1 MTLRTRV
8 LIVGGGPVGLTASAL
23 LSQQGIENIVVE
35 RRKDTIRAPAAHVL
49 RPRTLE
55 VFDRL
60 GVGDEVRAAA
70 PLSDLDFITWCA
82 TLGGTE
88 AGRLDTRSDSLD
100 WTNCPQN
107 LLEPILQRHAE
118 SQTPARIL
126 RGVTWTDLEQDADGV
141 CTTVQHDDGREQRI
155 EASWL
160 LAADGA
166 GSPVRRR
173 LDIGMIGPGA
183 QLRMWMVHFEADLRP
198 LMEGRSGPLF
208 WILNPQAP
216 GTFIV
221 HDPAR
226 SIVFMTPCFG
236 VENEEE
242 AIPAR
247 LSAAIGADIE
257 PRILSIDQ
265 WAMHVQVAERY
276 REGRVFLLGDAAHR
290 FPPSGGLGLNTGIA
304 DADFLVHQLAS
315 VENDAADPRCLDS
328 YERECRPCAETNAH
342 ESFENAKRLA
352 EISTV
357 IGPCADVVA
366 LEARLHSLSTEERK
380 QLDQAIERQRS
391 HFASHGRIP
400 PDPRARPV

>member
-8 LIVGGGPVGLTASAL
+8 LVIGGGPVGLTASAL
-23 LSQQGIENIVVE
+23 LSQHGIENVVVE

-60 GVGDEVRAAA
+60 GVGDEIRAAA
-70 PLSDLDFITWCA
+70 PLKTLDFITWCA

-88 AGRLDTRSDSLD
+88 AGRLDMRSDSLD

-118 SQTPARIL
+118 SQPWARIL
-126 RGVTWTDLEQDADGV
+126 RGVTWTDLDQDGNCVRATVRDEDGEQQV
-141 CTTVQHDDGREQRI
+141 

-166 GSPVRRR
+166 GSPVRRQ
-173 LDIGMIGPGA
+173 LDIAMEGPDA
-183 QLRMWMVHFEADLRP
+183 RLQMWMVHFEADLRR

-208 WILNPQAP
+208 WVLNPEAA

-236 VENEEE
+236 TENEEQ

-247 LSAAIGADIE
+247 LAAAIGADIE
-257 PRILSIDQ
+257 PRIVSLDQ

-276 REGRVFLLGDAAHR
+276 REGRVFLVGDAAHR

-304 DADFLVHQLAS
+304 DADFLVHQLAR
-315 VENDAADPRCLDS
+315 VENDAADPGCLDT

-342 ESFENAKRLA
+342 ESFENAKRLG
-352 EISTV
+352 EISTA
-357 IGPCADVVA
+357 IGPCSDLSA
-366 LEARLHSLSTEERK
+366 LEARLNSLSAEERK
-380 QLDQAIERQRS
+380 QLDHAIEHQRS
-391 HFASHGRIP
+391 HFASHGRLP
-400 PDPRARPV
+400 PDPRARPG

>member
-1 MTLRTRV
+1 
-8 LIVGGGPVGLTASAL
+8 
-23 LSQQGIENIVVE
+23 
-35 RRKDTIRAPAAHVL
+35 
-49 RPRTLE
+49 
-55 VFDRL
+55 
-60 GVGDEVRAAA
+60 
-70 PLSDLDFITWCA
+70 
-82 TLGGTE
+82 
-88 AGRLDTRSDSLD
+88 
-100 WTNCPQN
+100 
-107 LLEPILQRHAE
+107 
-118 SQTPARIL
+118 
-126 RGVTWTDLEQDADGV
+126 
-141 CTTVQHDDGREQRI
+141 
-155 EASWL
+155 
-160 LAADGA
+160 
-166 GSPVRRR
+166 
-173 LDIGMIGPGA
+173 
-183 QLRMWMVHFEADLRP
+183 
-198 LMEGRSGPLF
+198 
-208 WILNPQAP
+208 
-216 GTFIV
+216 
-221 HDPAR
+221 
-226 SIVFMTPCFG
+226 MTPRFG
-236 VENEEE
+236 VHNELE

-247 LSAAIGADIE
+247 LAPAIGPNIL
-257 PRILSIDQ
+257 PRTLSIDQ